1 MEAAQLA
8 LQWLAASATTI
19 ACVVRNF
26 IVLVLVAVLPIL
38 LFIELPGLAYGT
50 VARAAHWV
58 KGACSLQR
66 APTSF
71 CNTFNA
77 VRHADRVPT
86 TTRTSTSFLAGF
98 LATWR
103 WRQPP

>member
-8 LQWLAASATTI
+8 LHWLAASATTI
-19 ACVVRNF
+19 ACVIRNF
-26 IVLVLVAVLPIL
+26 VVLVLVAVLPIL
-38 LFIELPGLAYGT
+38 LFIELPGLAYGS

-71 CNTFNA
+71 NA
-77 VRHADRVPT
+77 VSHADRVST
-86 TTRTSTSFLAGF
+86 T
-98 LATWR
+98 
-103 WRQPP
+103 

>member
-26 IVLVLVAVLPIL
+26 VVLVFVAALPIL

-50 VARAAHWV
+50 VARAAHWA

-66 APTSF
+66 APTS
-71 CNTFNA
+71 FNA

-86 TTRTSTSFLAGF
+86 TTRASTSFLAGF
-98 LATWR
+98 LATCR

>member
-1 MEAAQLA
+1 MEAAQPA
-8 LQWLAASATTI
+8 LHWLAASATTI
-19 ACVVRNF
+19 ACVIRNF
-26 IVLVLVAVLPIL
+26 VVLVLVAVLPIL

-71 CNTFNA
+71 NA

>member
-8 LQWLAASATTI
+8 LQWLAASTTTI
-19 ACVVRNF
+19 ACIIRNF
-26 IVLVLVAVLPIL
+26 VVLVLVAVLPIL

-50 VARAAHWV
+50 VARAAHWA

-66 APTSF
+66 APTS
-71 CNTFNA
+71 FNA

-103 WRQPP
+103 WRQP